1 MPKRRENML
10 EAFKA
15 SLDQEVR
22 SQARAKERR
31 AGADSAPAA
40 PDPAEGPREDATG
53 DLASLPDDLE
63 LPPEEGL
70 LLPIGAWPFVGLQ
83 LAALGM
89 AFFLGYLAAGPAD
102 TVQAGAGDARGGPA
116 DGSRVELAA
125 PREAAERSP
134 AAAERR
140 ASPPAE
146 AAGSPLSAGAPRPP
160 SEADRAFEDPA
171 NLFTVVVFSVND
183 YAFGRERI
191 WELHRFLTEQGFE
204 PITPRTCRGYL
215 MLLVGAAPSMGQ
227 LEATKQRLRDLVG
240 PDGRTRPFR
249 DAYINNS
256 SSYR

>member
-22 SQARAKERR
+22 SQARASRRGAVDPPESQDPGEVRPPERPR
-31 AGADSAPAA
+31 APE
-40 PDPAEGPREDATG
+40 PF
-53 DLASLPDDLE
+53 PDDLE
-63 LPPEEGL
+63 LPVEEGL

-83 LAALGM
+83 LVALGLS
-89 AFFLGYLAAGPAD
+89 FFLGYLAAGPAD
-102 TVQAGAGDARGGPA
+102 AVRAGAGADARGGA
-116 DGSRVELAA
+116 DGSRVELAD
-125 PREAAERSP
+125 PRDPAQRSTAGP
-134 AAAERR
+134 QRGP
-140 ASPPAE
+140 STPAE
-146 AAGSPLSAGAPRPP
+146 GAASTLPSTDGSAPSA
-160 SEADRAFEDPA
+160 ADLAFEDPA

-191 WELHRFLTEQGFE
+191 WELYRFLSQQGFD

-215 MLLVGAAPSMGQ
+215 MLLVGASPTMGE
-227 LEATKQRLRDLVG
+227 LEAVKLRLRDLVG

-249 DAYINNS
+249 DAYINNA